1 MAMEDAVAGNGH
13 CHRGTVGLLLR
24 VLRPPRDLLSFTYSL
39 WPPSLLAPAQRQRW
53 PEEQLP
59 ALQCRQT
66 CSGQAIS
73 AQGNCLQREAAGSET
88 KTGRQPQVG
97 ALSLRPE
104 KRLRLAFSGVPW
116 RLESDFKVLGG
127 PRACHTCRRL
137 FTLAVN
143 FSLHRVCHASPAA
156 GALPALHASSR
167 TSAGPT
173 PSSRARSQQ
182 PLRPSAVS

>member
-24 VLRPPRDLLSFTYSL
+24 VLRPPRDRTGYFLSRTASGL
-39 WPPSLLAPAQRQRW
+39 PPSLLQHSARGGPKSSCLLSSVDRRAVGWQSVHSAIASSERRQVAKPRQADSHRW
-53 PEEQLP
+53 VP
-59 ALQCRQT
+59 CR
-66 CSGQAIS
+66 CD
-73 AQGNCLQREAAGSET
+73 
-88 KTGRQPQVG
+88 P
-97 ALSLRPE
+97 
-104 KRLRLAFSGVPW
+104 RLAFSGVPS

-127 PRACHTCRRL
+127 PHACHTCRRL

-173 PSSRARSQQ
+173 PSSRAR
-182 PLRPSAVS
+182 

>member
-24 VLRPPRDLLSFTYSL
+24 VLRPPRDRTGYFLSTYSL
-39 WPPSLLAPAQRQRW
+39 WPPSLLAPAQRQRR

-59 ALQCRQT
+59 APQRRQT

-73 AQGNCLQREAAGSET
+73 AQRNCLQREAAGSET

-104 KRLRLAFSGVPW
+104 KRLRLVFSGVPW

-127 PRACHTCRRL
+127 PHACHTCRQL

-173 PSSRARSQQ
+173 PSS
-182 PLRPSAVS
+182 